1 VSAGCAGEARSSS
14 ALATR
19 VDGGSNDASADVFE
33 AAAADTAGD
42 GPIGDGPAGDD
53 SADVADTPVPITAV
67 RTGIPVLEH
76 HGSPSRSGVYVVPGL
91 TRASASSLAL
101 DPLFH
106 ASYPGVAG
114 GEGNVNA
121 QPLYVPHG
129 VGDADTLYV
138 VTENNDVLALDERDG
153 HTVWSVNLGPPATEE
168 TAVCTRGAFPLGI
181 TGTPVIDLPSRTLYV
196 DATLSQDGALFGT
209 RDVASHVVHALSLD
223 DGTERSG
230 WPFDPRGITANGND
244 FDASVAHQRG
254 ALALVHGT
262 LFIPHGSMGD
272 CGDYRGWILA
282 VPTADPTTASGW
294 AVAGPQAGIWS
305 PNGVAS
311 DGDNLFFATGNGG
324 SDGESSE
331 WGGGEGVFRLAA
343 QSPIAASPDD
353 AYHPE
358 NWQDL
363 DAADQDLGG
372 SGAIPFSI
380 PGATPSRLVVAA
392 GKDGNLYLLDAANLS
407 VPVAVANVATANI
420 VVAPAVFPNAEGAL
434 VVLDAMSGGV
444 GTHCPDGQSGD
455 LVAVQIARGS
465 PPTVSTKWCAQN
477 GYGSPIVTTTDGTSE
492 AIVWV
497 TSMTGGVLHAYDAAT
512 GARLFEGPGAGAL
525 QGAYRFNTI
534 IPTAHHLV
542 IAANT
547 SVYAFSLP

>member
-1 VSAGCAGEARSSS
+1 MPYD
-14 ALATR
+14 T
-19 VDGGSNDASADVFE
+19 GSNGALGDSSDV
-33 AAAADTAGD
+33 AAGD
-42 GPIGDGPAGDD
+42 ATGDGTISDSAAGDD
-53 SADVADTPVPITAV
+53 SADVADSVDAAISV
-67 RTGIPVLEH
+67 RPGVPVLEH

-91 TRASASSLAL
+91 TRASASALVL
-101 DPLFH
+101 DPAFH

-129 VGDADTLYV
+129 PGGADTLYV
-138 VTENNDVLALDERDG
+138 VTETNDVLALDERDG
-153 HTVWSVNLGPPATEE
+153 HTVWSVNLGPPATQE
-168 TAVCTRGAFPLGI
+168 TSVCTRGAFPLGI
-181 TGTPVIDLPSRTLYV
+181 TSTPVIDLPSRTLYV
-196 DATLSQDGALFGT
+196 DAVLSQDGAIFGT
-209 RDVASHVVHALSLD
+209 RDVASHVVHALSID

-230 WPFDPRGITANGND
+230 WPFDPRGITANGID
-244 FDASVAHQRG
+244 FNASVAHQRG
-254 ALALVHGT
+254 ALALVNGT

-282 VPTADPTTASGW
+282 VPTANPAMASGW
-294 AVAGPQAGIWS
+294 SVSGPQAGIWS

-311 DGDNLFFATGNGG
+311 DGDSLFFATGNGG
-324 SDGESSE
+324 SDGESGD
-331 WGGGEGVFRLAA
+331 WGGGEGVFRLKA
-343 QSPIAASPDD
+343 QSPIGASPDD
-353 AYHPE
+353 AFHPD
-358 NWQDL
+358 NWEDL

-372 SGAIPFSI
+372 SGAIPFAI

-407 VPVAVANVATANI
+407 EPVAIANVATANI
-420 VVAPAVFPNAEGAL
+420 VVAPAVFPNADGAL
-434 VVLDAMSGGV
+434 VVLDAMSGGG
-444 GTHCPDGQSGD
+444 GTNCPDGQSGD
-455 LVAVQIARGS
+455 LIAVQITRGS

-512 GARLFEGPGAGAL
+512 GTQLYEGPGPGAL

-542 IAANT
+542 VAANT
-547 SVYAFSLP
+547 SVYAFALP